1 MACKHG
7 SFITLLCEKKK
18 TQFVKNVFACRY
30 MGWDFFDF
38 NHPSGATC
46 QAGECEEQPI
56 DSLSC
61 FRVCQSAKS
70 EKMKCLAAFYY
81 AAI

>member
-1 MACKHG
+1 MAV
-7 SFITLLCEKKK
+7 LLRCSARK

-38 NHPSGATC
+38 SHPLGATC

-61 FRVCQSAKS
+61 LLHIPSVPKCKIR
-70 EKMKCLAAFYY
+70 KMQRLAAFYY